1 MPTFKT
7 KIKHKTGTVIEVFG
21 EFFTFTAG
29 IGLLTTET
37 PAVIERLR
45 AIPEGFEELQ
55 GQADLR
61 QRAILPPAPPA
72 PAPQPPAE
80 PQAPDAPPTPPADAS
95 APPPE
100 PPAVPPSDPPADDHG
115 AAQAGPDGQAE
126 QPADSRPFVLR
137 NESGAELD
145 LALLDDD
152 QLRAFVVDNGLKVPG
167 RAKGDTLRKAIH
179 AALQPAA

>member
-45 AIPEGFEELQ
+45 AIPEGFEEL
-55 GQADLR
+55 GGHADYR

-72 PAPQPPAE
+72 PSPAPVEAPAAQE
-80 PQAPDAPPTPPADAS
+80 
-95 APPPE
+95 APPPA
-100 PPAVPPSDPPADDHG
+100 P
-115 AAQAGPDGQAE
+115 AE
-126 QPADSRPFVLR
+126 QPAPELAPIDPPAPVPAPNEELQTRTADAAADPRPFVLR
-137 NESGAELD
+137 NEAGAELD

-167 RAKGDTLRKAIH
+167 RAKGDKLRKAIH

>member
-80 PQAPDAPPTPPADAS
+80 PQEPDAPPSPQAPAEPLA
-95 APPPE
+95 E
-100 PPAVPPSDPPADDHG
+100 PPVQPTDPAADDSG
-115 AAQAGPDGQAE
+115 ASQAGPDGQD
-126 QPADSRPFVLR
+126 QPPIDSRPFVLR

-179 AALQPAA
+179 AALQPASP

>member
-1 MPTFKT
+1 MPTFRT
-7 KIKHKTGTVIEVFG
+7 KLKHNTSTVIEVFG
-21 EFFTFTAG
+21 EFFTFTGG

-45 AIPEGFEELQ
+45 AIPEGFEELG
-55 GQADLR
+55 GQADNR
-61 QRAILPPAPPA
+61 QRAILPPAPAA
-72 PAPQPPAE
+72 PLPPPAE
-80 PQAPDAPPTPPADAS
+80 VPPPLEQLPTAPPEGQAADAPPANQLPA
-95 APPPE
+95 
-100 PPAVPPSDPPADDHG
+100 
-115 AAQAGPDGQAE
+115 GQA
-126 QPADSRPFVLR
+126 AGSTDARPFVLR
-137 NESGAELD
+137 NEAGTELD